1 MIIKNWIEYLTEFN
15 INTEELREKYIKTN
29 DINIKAYKEIE
40 NKEIFLNN
48 PYINLK
54 EPQSKINNDFNLFLI
69 KEAEDYFEESSSEDL
84 NNIENP
90 DKSDKEDK
98 ENKKK
103 EPIT

>member
-1 MIIKNWIEYLTEFN
+1 M
-15 INTEELREKYIKTN
+15 
-29 DINIKAYKEIE
+29 
-40 NKEIFLNN
+40 
-48 PYINLK
+48 K